1 MIYKNIIGVNLR
13 EIRMKNKLSQEQ
25 LSARLQ
31 MKGLK
36 FDRTTISKIEIRSR
50 QVLDYELVHIAEAL
64 NVDISELVKGDNE

>member
-1 MIYKNIIGVNLR
+1 MYKNIIGLNLR
-13 EIRMKNKLSQEQ
+13 KIRLKNKLSQEQ

-36 FDRTTISKIEIRSR
+36 FDRTTISKIEVRSR

-64 NVDISELVKGDNE
+64 KVDIHELVKEDNE